1 MNFHIRDIFF
11 IHWHVYLLVDFY
23 LQSHFNE
30 SDFSIQVNFLKSNS
44 FLGQVKED
52 TCYVS
57 DNFLRDMNVAKYVKV
72 YVLFLF

>member
-1 MNFHIRDIFF
+1 MEFWGVRLTWLDC
-11 IHWHVYLLVDFY
+11 
-23 LQSHFNE
+23 
-30 SDFSIQVNFLKSNS
+30 NS

-72 YVLFLF
+72 YVLLLF

>member
-1 MNFHIRDIFF
+1 MNFDMHGLFYALVCLTF
-11 IHWHVYLLVDFY
+11 SGLLFPKSVP
-23 LQSHFNE
+23 LI
-30 SDFSIQVNFLKSNS
+30 DFSIEVNFLKFNS